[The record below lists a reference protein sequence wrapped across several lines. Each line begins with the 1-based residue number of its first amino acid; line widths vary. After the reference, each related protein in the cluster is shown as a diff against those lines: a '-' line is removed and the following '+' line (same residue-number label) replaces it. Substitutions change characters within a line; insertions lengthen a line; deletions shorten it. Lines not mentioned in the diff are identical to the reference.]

1 MSKKKIEATL
11 NDKDLEL
18 VKGIVV
24 EVVEPMK
31 KDIEFLKA
39 QLSGDNA
46 PHKDDEVGKDDDE
59 KHYPLVST
67 FKPNN
72 KGEMRCYIDATE
84 KIPST
89 QFNKVYELVK
99 KYKGAIVHRKEDKF
113 AHWSFTEN
121 DGKKFAKAVVKAN
134 IF

>member
-11 NDKDLEL
+11 NEKDLEL

-31 KDIEFLKA
+31 KDIEFLKK

-46 PHKDDEVGKDDDE
+46 PRKNDEADNNDGK

-67 FKPNN
+67 LKANS
-72 KGEMRCYIDATE
+72 KGEKRYYIDATE
-84 KIPST
+84 RIDDKA
-89 QFNKVYELVK
+89 FDKVYELVK
-99 KYKGAIVHRKEDKF
+99 KYKGAIVHRKDKL
-113 AHWSFTEN
+113 AHWSFTEDN
-121 DGKKFAKAVVKAN
+121 GKKFAKAVEKAN